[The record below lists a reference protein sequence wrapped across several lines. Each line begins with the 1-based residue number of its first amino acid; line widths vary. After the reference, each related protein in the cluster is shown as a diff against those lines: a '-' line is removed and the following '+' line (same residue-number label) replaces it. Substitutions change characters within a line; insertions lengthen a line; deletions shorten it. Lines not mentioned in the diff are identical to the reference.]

1 MPKSARAVSVIGGA
15 DGPTSIFLLGK
26 TGKKNP
32 MEKLK
37 QYRYRKRRAR
47 AEAQITAN
55 PHTLEE
61 VIVYMTDIY
70 GAEKLPENSR
80 IYQEQRQGMR
90 EALILRHQPELLGE
104 TMITLKPEFDGVQS
118 KEGKE
123 ERLKEYWKQV
133 SAQLEARSKKVQEIP
148 EELFPMEYSIYEIR
162 IPELGNIQFEIEKNW
177 GMFGGSCGGGDKKK
191 IKKLEAIMKKIYLYY
206 GVSEE
211 DIRERSERYGALV
224 AVMTQ

>member
-15 DGPTSIFLLGK
+15 DGPTSIFLAGK
-26 TGKKNP
+26 IGKKNP

-118 KEGKE
+118 
-123 ERLKEYWKQV
+123 
-133 SAQLEARSKKVQEIP
+133 
-148 EELFPMEYSIYEIR
+148 EELFPMEFSVYEIR
-162 IPELGNIQFEIEKNW
+162 LPQRGNIQFEVEKNW
-177 GMFGGSCGGGDKKK
+177 KVLGGSCSGNKKDM
-191 IKKLEAIMKKIYLYY
+191 KKLEAIMKKIYLYY

-211 DIRERSERYGALV
+211 DIREHSERYETLV
-224 AVMTQ
+224 TVMTQ